1 VLLQRYLSATVLLAL
16 CSPSWCLKLSVSSI
30 QRRQLLANG
39 GQAALLLGAGSQSVP
54 VASAAAATA
63 VKDPPSAKLSPSS
76 PQPSPQSPPQPPEWV
91 AAVARDPRLDFKV
104 YAVVVPS
111 GAPLAAID
119 LDGAGRVRTGV
130 FFYTSQAEA
139 EAGRAAATATSPAA
153 ANCVVTA
160 VPFTDALAL
169 VFTPPYKISGL
180 PGYFCYRFFTGPTAT
195 EAAKKLSS
203 LDTLSDL
210 GLPVFYAEELED
222 DVVASGADETGSGG
236 SSKSSEGN
244 SSSQRDSAKATK
256 KTSDLY
262 VSYDD
267 AVRAATQMGA
277 RGQVAV
283 ADLNRVARAWATE
296 TAAPAYAP
304 SLTNLRRVAA
314 SSPRIILPDQAT
326 KGRGAIRS
334 GKAPAFKS
342 TDRVLA
348 IEWNV
353 FE

>member
-1 VLLQRYLSATVLLAL
+1 M
-16 CSPSWCLKLSVSSI
+16 

-39 GQAALLLGAGSQSVP
+39 GQVALLLSAGTQVVP
-54 VASAAAATA
+54 VASAATA
-63 VKDPPSAKLSPSS
+63 KAVNGPQTAKPSQPS
-76 PQPSPQSPPQPPEWV
+76 SPQSPPQPPEWV
-91 AAVARDPRLDFKV
+91 TAVARDPRLDFKV
-104 YAVVVPS
+104 YAVVAPS

-153 ANCVVTA
+153 ANCAVTA
-160 VPFTDALAL
+160 VSFTDALAL

-195 EAAKKLSS
+195 EAAKKLSD

-210 GLPVFYAEELED
+210 GLPVFYAEEKED
-222 DVVASGADETGSGG
+222 DIVALGTDEASSSGS

-244 SSSQRDSAKATK
+244 SNSHRDSAKAMK
-256 KTSDLY
+256 RTSDLY

-267 AVRAATQMGA
+267 AVRVAKQMGA
-277 RGQVAV
+277 GGQMAV
-283 ADLNRVARAWATE
+283 ADLNRVARAWAAEAT
-296 TAAPAYAP
+296 PAYAP
-304 SLTNLRRVAA
+304 FSSNLRRPTA
-314 SSPRIILPDQAT
+314 STPRVILPDRAT

-348 IEWNV
+348 LEWNV